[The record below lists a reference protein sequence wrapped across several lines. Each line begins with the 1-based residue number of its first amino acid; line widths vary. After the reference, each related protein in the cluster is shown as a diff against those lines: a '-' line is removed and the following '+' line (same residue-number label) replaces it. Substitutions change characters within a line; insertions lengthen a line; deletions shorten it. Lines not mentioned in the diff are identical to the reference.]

1 MKEQEQNLTNGP
13 IELDLFTPAQL
24 ADHAMAAAAEEAA
37 SEAAAADG
45 VAAADKTAATASAAA
60 ATASASA
67 ASTSTSAAA
76 TPAGDADGA
85 TNTQDAASQGAATE
99 VRKKKKKKKKKKGA
113 HSQESKPKTFLDQI
127 NDLLNEDEETPIR
140 INVHGLVGGDGLP
153 GFFKRNWAF
162 ISIIVFFTCIYVTC
176 RYLMQEAVLDHDK
189 LAERLIDSRYKT
201 LTLDSELLERTLSSH
216 IEKQLKDST
225 IHTPTEQSYPLPME

>member
-13 IELDLFTPAQL
+13 IELDLFTPEQL
-24 ADHAMAAAAEEAA
+24 ADHAMAAEAEEAA
-37 SEAAAADG
+37 SAAETGKTQEKADVELRTTAPQG
-45 VAAADKTAATASAAA
+45 VGS
-60 ATASASA
+60 
-67 ASTSTSAAA
+67 
-76 TPAGDADGA
+76 
-85 TNTQDAASQGAATE
+85 N
-99 VRKKKKKKKKKKGA
+99 VRKKKKKKKKKA
-113 HSQESKPKTFLDQI
+113 AQAESTRPKTFVEQI
-127 NDLLNEDEETPIR
+127 NEFLNEDEDTPIR
-140 INVHGLVGGDGLP
+140 INFYGLVGGDGLP

-176 RYLMQEAVLDHDK
+176 RYMMQGAVLEHDK
-189 LAERLIDSRYKT
+189 LTERLIDSRYKT